1 MLIDILTL
9 FPEMFSGV
17 FDSSIIKRAREKGI
31 LQIRLVQI
39 RDFATDKHKIT
50 DDYPF
55 GGGGGMV
62 MTPEP
67 LARAIEFA
75 LEGKTKD
82 ETTRVIYLS
91 PQGVPYT
98 QSLAK
103 ELSRLQHL
111 IVLCGRYEGIDER
124 ICELFVDQEIS
135 IGDYVL
141 SGGEIPA
148 MVLVDSICRLLPGA
162 IGNEESYRRDSFYE
176 GLLDFPHYTRPRIF
190 RGLSVP
196 EVLLS
201 GNHKEIERWRRQK
214 ALERTFLR
222 RPDLLEKA
230 NLSKEDLKFLD
241 ELKRKYKT
249 KDSSH

>member
-9 FPEMFSGV
+9 FPEMFTGV
-17 FDSSIIKRAREKGI
+17 FDASIIKRAQEKGI

-75 LEGKTKD
+75 LGSEEKG
-82 ETTRVIYLS
+82 ESTRVVYLS

-98 QSLAK
+98 QSIAK
-103 ELSRLQHL
+103 ELAELKHL

-162 IGNEESYRRDSFYE
+162 IGNEESYRHDSFYE
-176 GLLDFPHYTRPRIF
+176 DLLDFPQYTRPREF
-190 RGLSVP
+190 RGLRVP

-230 NLSKEDLKFLD
+230 DLSEEDLKFLKKLREKYRRD
-241 ELKRKYKT
+241 EPP
-249 KDSSH
+249 H